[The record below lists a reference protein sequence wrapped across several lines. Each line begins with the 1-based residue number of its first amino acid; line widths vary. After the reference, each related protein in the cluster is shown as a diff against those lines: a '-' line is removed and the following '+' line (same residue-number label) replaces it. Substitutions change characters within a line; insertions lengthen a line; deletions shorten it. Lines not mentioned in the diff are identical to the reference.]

1 MIKSNLLK
9 DPVLKK
15 KLAINLDNPI
25 GDIGEEIQEQDVN
38 GHVGGLSPAIVSAAA
53 GVLSLVSAATGGV
66 IKAASSKAQNPGR
79 YCTISAECFA
89 GERCD

>member
-25 GDIGEEIQEQDVN
+25 GDIGEEILEQDVN
-38 GHVGGLSPAIVSAAA
+38 GQVGGLSPAAISLAGTVISVVSAA
-53 GVLSLVSAATGGV
+53 GGGI
-66 IKAASSKAQNPGR
+66 IKAASAKAQNPGR
-79 YCTISAECFA
+79 YCTVSAECWA

>member
-25 GDIGEEIQEQDVN
+25 GDIGEEILEQDVN
-38 GHVGGLSPAIVSAAA
+38 GHVGGLSPAAVTVTAT
-53 GVLSLVSAATGGV
+53 VLSLVSAGAGGV
-66 IKAASSKAQNPGR
+66 IKAASAKAQNPGR
-79 YCTISAECFA
+79 YCTISAECWA